1 MTLEYEI
8 SEAEASI
15 KIGEKL
21 DKDMSYEK
29 DCVKNWKRYLKGGKL
44 HHLWERHSYAARQN
58 GRQSPQD

>member
-21 DKDMSYEK
+21 GKDMSYEK
-29 DCVKNWKRYLKGGKL
+29 ECVKNWRKYLPGGKY
-44 HHLWERHSYAARQN
+44 HHLWEKHSYAARQTYHN
-58 GRQSPQD
+58 E

>member
-21 DKDMSYEK
+21 GKDMSYEK
-29 DCVKNWKRYLKGGKL
+29 DCVKNWRRYLKGGKL
-44 HHLWERHSYAARQN
+44 HHKWLQYIGHSERKGTRGH
-58 GRQSPQD
+58 

>member
-21 DKDMSYEK
+21 GKDMSYEK
-29 DCVKNWKRYLKGGKL
+29 ECVKN
-44 HHLWERHSYAARQN
+44 
-58 GRQSPQD
+58 